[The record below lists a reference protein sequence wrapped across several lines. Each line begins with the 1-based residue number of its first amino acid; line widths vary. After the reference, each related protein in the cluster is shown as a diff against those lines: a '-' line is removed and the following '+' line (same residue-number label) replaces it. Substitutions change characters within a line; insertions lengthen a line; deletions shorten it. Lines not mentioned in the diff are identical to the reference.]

1 MNNLQAQQK
10 LMAGGKSRA
19 SSPPPT
25 PRGAPNLTLPTS
37 PHHHSLNNSL
47 NSTLQNNNIKEF
59 FSRHSFA
66 KNKVRIIIICH
77 LTILISNLLL
87 ISFLIHI
94 FRLKIQLKIQKVNSI
109 VNLIWE
115 HLHICLY
122 GCHKK
127 WFKDVHDI
135 QWNFLS
141 SILRA
146 LTFTPYHVK
155 IS

>member
-25 PRGAPNLTLPTS
+25 PRGAPNLSLPTS

-66 KNKVRIIIICH
+66 KNKVINNHYMSSNNFNFKLIANFIFDTH
-77 LTILISNLLL
+77 LSFKNPIENL
-87 ISFLIHI
+87 
-94 FRLKIQLKIQKVNSI
+94 KNQLHCKF
-109 VNLIWE
+109 NL
-115 HLHICLY
+115 
-122 GCHKK
+122 
-127 WFKDVHDI
+127 
-135 QWNFLS
+135 
-141 SILRA
+141 R
-146 LTFTPYHVK
+146 TFTYLFVWLPQK
-155 IS
+155 